1 MIRSFG
7 LLLLPLL
14 IFTGSGHSM
23 DSSLRSKV
31 ISDLSHGV
39 FNFNFK
45 LFNQIKKDDKNGV
58 FSGFS
63 LATILSMTSLG
74 AKGKTLKEIR
84 VALGLPTS
92 KKQVKQA
99 YSSITRGLTSTSL
112 GDGNVTLEIANGVF
126 PQKNFKI
133 TSFFLKVSKN
143 HFQAQVK
150 PLNYGSPAVA
160 VQEINSWVDGVT
172 HNKIKDLFSKDS
184 VDRSTVCV
192 FVNAIYFKGAWKRRF
207 EARHTSNRDF
217 HLASGSTIQVPTMHA
232 PNMEIASAYIDSIES
247 EIILFP
253 YKGERFSMYILLPD
267 EKLGLS
273 GLEDKLDSGDLDPN
287 VLDTINFESKRP
299 VYLPKFKLSSSYDL
313 KEGLQSIGIRRL
325 FNHKADLSGIAGI
338 RGDLYISTAVQK
350 ATIEVNEEGS
360 EAAAASGMVMM
371 MRSMPLPP
379 TPVIIDRPF
388 LFLIRDSES
397 GMIVFSG
404 RVLNPLEST

>member
-1 MIRSFG
+1 
-7 LLLLPLL
+7 
-14 IFTGSGHSM
+14 M

-133 TSFFLKVSKN
+133 TSFFLK
-143 HFQAQVK
+143 AQVK

-160 VQEINSWVDGVT
+160 VQEINSWVDG
-172 HNKIKDLFSKDS
+172 
-184 VDRSTVCV
+184 
-192 FVNAIYFKGAWKRRF
+192 RRF

-217 HLASGSTIQVPTMHA
+217 HLASGSQFRSHDACPEYG
-232 PNMEIASAYIDSIES
+232 NSICLYRFHR
-247 EIILFP
+247 IRNNTFP

-338 RGDLYISTAVQK
+338 RC
-350 ATIEVNEEGS
+350 GS
-360 EAAAASGMVMM
+360 LRHGYDDEIHAIA
-371 MRSMPLPP
+371 P